1 MRISE
6 PNKLI
11 GKIMNV
17 KEGQDMAEVVI
28 DIGDYP
34 VYATITANALKALD
48 LEEGEQ
54 VFAMFNSTD
63 VSIVKNS

>member
-11 GKIMNV
+11 GKIISV
-17 KEGQDMAEVVI
+17 KKGADMAEIVI

-34 VYATITANALKALD
+34 VYATITANALDALSLD
-48 LEEGEQ
+48 EGEE

-63 VSIVKNS
+63 VTIVKNN